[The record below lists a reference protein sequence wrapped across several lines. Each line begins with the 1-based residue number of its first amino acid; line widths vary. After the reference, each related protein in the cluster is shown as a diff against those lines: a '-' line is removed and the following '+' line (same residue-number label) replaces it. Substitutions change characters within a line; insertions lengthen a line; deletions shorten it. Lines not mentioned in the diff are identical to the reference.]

1 MDFDEK
7 DLLILDILK
16 NNSKLTTS
24 QISKKTRIP
33 ITTVHNRV
41 KKLESLGVIKG
52 YTVVLDYKKLNQP
65 ILAYV
70 LVAVSYNLPSGK
82 KVDQEILARQIK
94 NFAEVEEVNITA
106 GETDIIIKVRLQDV
120 ESLNNFVIRK
130 LRSLDGVDK
139 TRTMIVLNSV

>member
-1 MDFDEK
+1 MNFDEK

-16 NNSKLTTS
+16 NTAKLTTS

-33 ITTVHNRV
+33 ITTIHNRV